1 MQETSSDYPA
11 EWEQYMILKYATLI
25 LAEISHWHKTDGS
38 VGKLSEIMDDVDDY
52 LNEVKSVFDDI

>member
-1 MQETSSDYPA
+1 MQEISEY
-11 EWEQYMILKYATLI
+11 YLKCETDMLYATKL